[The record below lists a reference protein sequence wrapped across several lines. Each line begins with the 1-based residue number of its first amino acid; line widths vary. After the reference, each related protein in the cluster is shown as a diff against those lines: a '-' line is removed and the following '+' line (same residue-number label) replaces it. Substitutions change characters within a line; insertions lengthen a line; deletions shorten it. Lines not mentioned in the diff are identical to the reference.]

1 MLILGIES
9 SCDETSASVVKAEN
23 GRFEV
28 LSNVVS
34 SQIKLHQPFGGVVPE
49 LAAREHLR
57 NILPVVEEA
66 LECGA
71 AGDDGGGE
79 EGRGDGRGGA
89 QQKIKLEQIDA
100 LAVTVGPGLMPA
112 LMIGVETAK
121 ALAFVWQ
128 KPLYA
133 VNHMEAHVYANWI
146 DAKIEFPAVGLIIS
160 GGHTEL
166 VLIKGA
172 GKYKLLGQTL
182 DDAAGECFDKVAKM
196 LKIGYPGGP
205 LIEKT
210 ALTGNPAAYK
220 FPRPLLDQDNFN
232 FSFSG
237 LKTSVL
243 YFLQRT
249 FPEVMGT
256 GQGANGDEARI
267 DPQKLSDI
275 CASFQQAVFD
285 VLIQKTLRAAKKYKV
300 RQILLAGGVAANRTL
315 RGKMT
320 EAVEECKNGNTGRNG
335 KGSKAQKI
343 ELIYPE
349 LKYCTDNA
357 AMVAVA
363 GYFEALRMGT
373 PMPRLASGS
382 GVPSLRSG
390 GNKSGGWSK
399 IKVDSQLDIT

>member
-1 MLILGIES
+1 MMLILGIES
-9 SCDETSASVVKAEN
+9 SCDETAAALVRASG
-23 GRFEV
+23 GRFEI
-28 LSNVVS
+28 LSNAVS

-57 NILPVVEEA
+57 NILPVVKEA
-66 LECGA
+66 L
-71 AGDDGGGE
+71 GDFKPQD
-79 EGRGDGRGGA
+79 
-89 QQKIKLEQIDA
+89 IYA

-121 ALAFVWQ
+121 ALAYAWG
-128 KPLYA
+128 KPLYP

-146 DAKIEFPAVGLIIS
+146 DHSDGIEFPAVGLIIS

-166 VLIKGA
+166 VLIKGP

-182 DDAAGECFDKVAKM
+182 DDATGECFDKVAKM

-220 FPRPLLDQDNFN
+220 FPRPLLDKPNFD

-243 YFLQRT
+243 YFLQKN
-249 FPEVMGT
+249 FPEAMGAGVATERGTSEDGAGKGAVT
-256 GQGANGDEARI
+256 GEARI
-267 DPQKLSDI
+267 GEKDLADI
-275 CASFQQAVFD
+275 CASFQAAVFE

-300 RQILLAGGVAANRTL
+300 QQILLAGGVAANNTL
-315 RGKMT
+315 KQQMLSVL
-320 EAVEECKNGNTGRNG
+320 EKPQDKKTGDQR
-335 KGSKAQKI
+335 
-343 ELIYPE
+343 LIYPE

-363 GYFEALRMGT
+363 GYFE
-373 PMPRLASGS
+373 
-382 GVPSLRSG
+382 SLRGTAPESV
-390 GNKSGGWSK
+390 K
-399 IKVDSQLDIT
+399 IKVNSQLDIT